1 MIKHLRIFLALVLL
15 MAVSA
20 AKAQGP
26 YYQKIGDI
34 YYSYTPTGERSLRT
48 ATASKCTNEY
58 IYKCNIPD
66 TVMVDY
72 WQYGQSFQRAHTVTS
87 IGYSCFKGLKFLSK
101 VTLPETIE
109 MIGESSFKG
118 CTSLESIDI
127 QKANLQDSCF
137 SGCTDLRSVH
147 LYNSRY
153 CRNYCFSG
161 CSRLEKITFPCIE
174 SLGKGCFEGCTSLT
188 NITIPNSVT
197 ELGEECFEGCTSLA
211 SVTIP
216 NSVTELGNMC
226 FDGCTSLKSV
236 TIPSSVTSLRGS
248 CFAGCTSLT
257 SITIPNSVTELG
269 DYCFKGC
276 TSLKS
281 VTIPN
286 SVTELGFYCFSGCT
300 SLTSVTIPN
309 SVTYIG
315 SDCFQGCTSLTS
327 VTIPNSVTYIS
338 DCFQGCTS
346 LKEVTC
352 LADTPPITSA
362 SFEDEA
368 EKTLYVPAASVD
380 AYKSSSYEWKYFG
393 KVLPVNTSGI
403 KTVSKDDIGMSV
415 DNSTL
420 TLSNVPENEAVNV
433 YSTTGQ
439 LLGTGKGN
447 LSVDAQG
454 AQMVIV
460 KVGGKSYKVLVK

>member
-211 SVTIP
+211 SITIP
-216 NSVTELGNMC
+216 NSVTELGN
-226 FDGCTSLKSV
+226 
-236 TIPSSVTSLRGS
+236 
-248 CFAGCTSLT
+248 
-257 SITIPNSVTELG
+257 
-269 DYCFKGC
+269 YCFKGC